1 MWLRH
6 SVLNSRMC
14 LWPQV
19 PVEHACPETFRVLN
33 VLRFSLARAN
43 HCQSILIAN
52 ARLDPEGAAL
62 WPDFLIKADK
72 EDKNGGARNESSLPF
87 QDGVRVCLRVFLA
100 RRTRVARI
108 PISTLGCFELLIVD
122 DSAVRLLVV
131 CGQMNVCG
139 LCHVKQIPYH
149 AGTFYAPHR

>member
-1 MWLRH
+1 MRIK
-6 SVLNSRMC
+6 SFIGTTDYVG
-14 LWPQV
+14 V
-19 PVEHACPETFRVLN
+19 VLN

-100 RRTRVARI
+100 RRARVARI

-139 LCHVKQIPYH
+139 LCWNLLRP
-149 AGTFYAPHR
+149 T